1 MLRAQIPL
9 STKLAVLS
17 DIDKGETHKT
27 IRNRYRLKNYSN
39 INRIM
44 NQRATLD
51 QLNNSDVDSSDG
63 GEQDNGITIVLAIK
77 EQVEKLKLGVA
88 LLKTV
93 SNTFSKN
100 ITETTVK
107 IQSLEDTLEEM
118 DENEEIQSADE
129 DEDIEEGSEESD
141 DDDNSENDDVQ
152 QTGMGSTTGINQ
164 SVMRKVVNLLLKIQI
179 LNNVG
184 ETLETS
190 LSKVITDTTNF
201 GRIIKG
207 GDVESEMDIEEDE
220 EED

>member
-1 MLRAQIPL
+1 
-9 STKLAVLS
+9 
-17 DIDKGETHKT
+17 
-27 IRNRYRLKNYSN
+27 
-39 INRIM
+39 M

-51 QLNNSDVDSSDG
+51 QLNNSDVESSDG

-129 DEDIEEGSEESD
+129 DDDDDEDIEEDSEVSD
-141 DDDNSENDDVQ
+141 DDYNVVHDDLQ
-152 QTGMGSTTGINQ
+152 QTGTGNTTGINQ
-164 SVMRKVVNLLLKIQI
+164 SVMRKAVNLLHQIQI

-184 ETLETS
+184 ETLETN
-190 LSKVITDTTNF
+190 LSKVITEATNF
-201 GRIIKG
+201 ARIIKG
-207 GDVESEMDIEEDE
+207 GDVEMDIEEDE
-220 EED
+220 EEED